1 MNAGRF
7 DEPIEI
13 WNYTTETN
21 SYGEPVKSYAKYLD
35 AWGKIEYKVGREG
48 IDANQLQHKQAC
60 NITMRYDPLIS
71 VYNEI
76 RHNGSTFK
84 IIAIQ
89 DLGRRAYMILNCE
102 QSN

>member
-13 WNYTTETN
+13 WNYTTEAN

-35 AWGKIEYKVGREG
+35 AWAKIEYKVGREG

-60 NITMRYDPLIS
+60 NITMRYDPLVS
-71 VYNEI
+71 VFNEI
-76 RHNGSTFK
+76 RLNGNTFK

-89 DLGRRAYMILNCE
+89 ELGRRAYMILNCE

>member
-35 AWGKIEYKVGREG
+35 AWAKIEYKVGREG

-60 NITMRYDPLIS
+60 NITMRYDPLVS

>member
-7 DEPIEI
+7 DELIEL

-21 SYGEPVKSYAKYLD
+21 SYGEPVKTWVKYTEVW
-35 AWGKIEYKVGREG
+35 ARIEYKVGREG

-60 NITMRYDPLIS
+60 NITVRFDPLIS

-76 RHNGSTFK
+76 RHNGNTFK
-84 IIAIQ
+84 IISIQ
-89 DLGRRAYMILNCE
+89 DLGRKAYMILNCE

>member
-35 AWGKIEYKVGREG
+35 AWAKIEYKVGREG

-60 NITMRYDPLIS
+60 NITIRYDPLIS

>member
-7 DEPIEI
+7 DELIEL

-21 SYGEPVKSYAKYLD
+21 SYGEPVKTWAKYTE
-35 AWGKIEYKVGREG
+35 AWARIEYKVGREG

-60 NITMRYDPLIS
+60 NITVRFDPLIS

-76 RHNGSTFK
+76 RHNGNTFK
-84 IIAIQ
+84 IVSIQ
-89 DLGRRAYMILNCE
+89 DLGRKAYMILNCE

>member
-7 DEPIEI
+7 DELIEL

-21 SYGEPVKSYAKYLD
+21 SYGEPVKSWAKYKD
-35 AWGKIEYKVGREG
+35 VWAKIDYKVGRETV
-48 IDANQLQHKQAC
+48 DANQLQHKQAC
-60 NITMRYDPLIS
+60 NITVRFDSLIS

-76 RHNGSTFK
+76 KHNGNTFK
-84 IIAIQ
+84 VIAIQ